1 MGEIDFDKISITEVV
16 YVCFKHDIYVKT
28 DLAGKDKLRI
38 IADTP
43 DGIIKGNELYYPQSK
58 SDQKRMKEK
67 IDDLYRYF
75 YKKIITAQEKNQQ
88 SID

>member
-1 MGEIDFDKISITEVV
+1 MGEIDFEKITITEVV
-16 YVCFKHDIYVKT
+16 YVCFKHEIYVKT

-38 IADTP
+38 IVDTP
-43 DGIIKGNELYYPQSK
+43 DGIIKGNDLYYPESK
-58 SDQKRMKEK
+58 NDQKRMKAK

-75 YKKIITAQEKNQQ
+75 YKKIIDAQEKNQQ